1 MNRFLR
7 SLTFFY
13 LLVIVLSGCASP
25 PSVSGSSTPD
35 YSSTKKMV
43 VDMLKSDEGKQAL
56 KDILKSPDFKNE
68 MILNNDVVKQTIIET
83 MTSQQGKQFWT
94 TLVEDPTFSTKLA
107 QAMQKENTTLLKQL
121 MKDPTYQGSMMDILR
136 SPDMEKNYLNLM
148 KTKPFREQM
157 QQAMIETMQS
167 PLFTTQLEKVLAKV
181 VKAEIQKEDQASSK
195 GK

>member
-1 MNRFLR
+1 MNRILR
-7 SLTFFY
+7 SLP
-13 LLVIVLSGCASP
+13 IVCFVAIILSGCASP

-56 KDILKSPDFKNE
+56 KDVLKSPDFKNE
-68 MILNNDVVKQTIIET
+68 MILNNDVVKNTIVET

-94 TLVEDPTFSTKLA
+94 SLVEDPTFSTKLA
-107 QAMQKENTTLLKQL
+107 KAMQKENTTLLKQL
-121 MKDPTYQGSMMDILR
+121 MKDPSYQGSMMDILR
-136 SPDMEKNYLNLM
+136 SPEMEKDYLNLM
-148 KTKPFREQM
+148 RTKPFREQM

-181 VKAEIQKEDQASSK
+181 VKAEIQKEDQTSSK